1 MYRGA
6 DRNECS
12 IPGHGRSDPG
22 HRPRPPR
29 PTPPRDALAGSP
41 GSRHALRPAASG
53 IDFQAWRKLRR
64 PDVMRQ
70 TLCPVT
76 CRWPFL
82 PPLALLPR
90 DLDGETLRSDPTAA
104 RVRPPTENR
113 LQKTATG
120 GVGKGRCRQN
130 PAAVGAAAPDP
141 LRRENPPTIS
151 PGPSG
156 RCPRRAG
163 LRRDGCRDSAS
174 GWSESCR
181 TSAMNDTTISP
192 LLHFDPIP
200 LAVTRQEAGPG
211 ERKGKGDT
219 TEPRR
224 TAKRIL
230 ARNGG
235 RRRHGIG
242 TPMGA
247 RRAST

>member
-130 PAAVGAAAPDP
+130 PAAVGAAAPAPPPTGKPAHHLTGTLRAMSAPRGPSAGRMSRLRLRMVGIVQDKRYERHYHFPPPP
-141 LRRENPPTIS
+141 LRSDPPRGDP
-151 PGPSG
+151 PGSGSG
-156 RCPRRAG
+156 RTQGQGRCH
-163 LRRDGCRDSAS
+163 
-174 GWSESCR
+174 E
-181 TSAMNDTTISP
+181 
-192 LLHFDPIP
+192 
-200 LAVTRQEAGPG
+200 
-211 ERKGKGDT
+211 
-219 TEPRR
+219 
-224 TAKRIL
+224 TAANGRNIL
-230 ARNGG
+230 ARNGD